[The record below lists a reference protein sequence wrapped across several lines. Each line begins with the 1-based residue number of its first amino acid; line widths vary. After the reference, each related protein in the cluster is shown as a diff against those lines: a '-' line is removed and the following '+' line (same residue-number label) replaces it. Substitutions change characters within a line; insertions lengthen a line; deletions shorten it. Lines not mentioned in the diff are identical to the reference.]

1 MNRNPYDDRNSNN
14 NGRGS
19 PYDDRDFN
27 RGTAPYDERNQY
39 SPKNPYDD
47 RNSYKNTYDDR
58 NSFRNPN
65 DDRNS
70 FRNPNDER
78 NSYDDRNRFPPND
91 PRNNEDY
98 DDRNRYT
105 NRDYEQSRLELERR
119 NRIEDAAL
127 QRILGDVDKL
137 ASSECSSNVG
147 AQWNFETNVNEATQ
161 QESVCKS
168 TIKF

>member
-47 RNSYKNTYDDR
+47 RNSYKNTY
-58 NSFRNPN
+58 

>member
-47 RNSYKNTYDDR
+47 RNSYK
-58 NSFRNPN
+58 
-65 DDRNS
+65 
-70 FRNPNDER
+70 NPNDER